1 MEISGQ
7 FTPHIVGLEKAVS
20 SGTTRP
26 HRYFGTVANP
36 VAIMTAEHD
45 AAGNLMAEQRRVPAT
60 QQFE

>member
-1 MEISGQ
+1 MEYQANSPPYIA
-7 FTPHIVGLEKAVS
+7 GLEKAVS